1 MVLTPDDIKAITSEI
16 ASHIITELK
25 RPVEKSFSEKGPTG
39 IREATYNNK
48 DALVGSL
55 KDHERRTHR
64 EITNERKQD

>member
-25 RPVEKSFSEKGPTG
+25 KPVKKSFGENGPAG

-48 DALVGSL
+48 DALVGSF
-55 KDHERRTHR
+55 KDPERRTHR
-64 EITNERKQD
+64 EIANERKQD